1 MVEEYRNITTEE
13 VFFIFKEEHR
23 ICSQF
28 DPEADSS
35 IVITMNTS
43 VEEWR
48 FSMDLL
54 NWDKLSQYL
63 NKEFEISPYTEEWK
77 NALCPAKNKTIQDVC
92 ELISKYAKL
101 EVVKPIK
108 LLGKDCISASIF
120 KLIKKNLTKRGVD
133 TTNLRPS
140 SKIEPILKSNF
151 GEFIEQ
157 INKNFT
163 GVIPDVKI
171 GTTKLDKI
179 YGYAWMLSIVTL
191 NIAIFWNSIW
201 YLPFASILL
210 ALILGYLNNRE
221 FYSNEGMMTI
231 PEIETFRD
239 LIEQIVKK
247 EYATQH

>member
-1 MVEEYRNITTEE
+1 MVEEYRSITIDE

-28 DPEADSS
+28 DPEADPS
-35 IVITMNTS
+35 ILLTMNTS
-43 VEEWR
+43 IEDWR
-48 FSMDLL
+48 LSMDLL

-63 NKEFEISPYTEEWK
+63 NKEFEISPNSEEWK
-77 NALCPAKNKTIQDVC
+77 NALCPANNRTIQDVC
-92 ELISKYAKL
+92 KLISSYAKL

-108 LLGKDCISASIF
+108 LLGKECISASIF

-133 TTNLRPS
+133 TTNLKPS

-163 GVIPDVKI
+163 GVIPDVQI
-171 GTTKLDKI
+171 CTTKLDRI
-179 YGYAWMLSIVTL
+179 YGYACMLSIVTL
-191 NIAIFWNSIW
+191 IIAIFWNSIW
-201 YLPFASILL
+201 YLPVAFILISI
-210 ALILGYLNNRE
+210 ILGYLNNRE
-221 FYSNEGMMTI
+221 FNSNEGMMTI
-231 PEIETFRD
+231 PEIETFWD
-239 LIEQIVKK
+239 LIERIVNK